1 MPNPQ
6 NENLYIRLRNQF
18 PVFNYES
25 FNYKVVEGELVINF
39 SFNIDKKLNFH
50 PEVKITTGKLV
61 EDLDLRI
68 AQIRPLLDNIIFNIG
83 MIELISYWKAA
94 CPPLINVKP
103 ARLTSIQ
110 TEWWKNLYFNGLG
123 EFYYLNSIPPD
134 EESFVRIQAEG
145 KNKYDAVPFKTENK
159 FMVPIGGGK
168 DSAVTL
174 ALLMKNRYTVMPL
187 IMNPRGATIDTVNAT
202 GLSIDDVLII
212 NRKID
217 PTLLELNNQGF
228 LNGHTPFSAML
239 AFYTL
244 LCAALTGYENIVL
257 SNEGSANESTIPGTK
272 INHQYSKSFEFENDF
287 RQYYKTYISNDF
299 NYFSFLR
306 PLSELQIARIFSG
319 LSEFHEVFRS
329 CNAGSK
335 TNSWC
340 AKCPKCMFT
349 HLMLSAYLGVNEADR
364 ILGSQMLN
372 DPDMLQIFD
381 ELAGYSA
388 IKPFECV
395 GTTGEVKQALQM
407 IIDQQKGIP
416 LPFLLNH
423 FTKKSPEGIYRP
435 DFRQLEEFHF
445 VPEELLD
452 ILKHELS

>member
-6 NENLYIRLRNQF
+6 NENLYNRLRNQF

-25 FNYKVVEGELVINF
+25 YNYKVVENELLINF
-39 SFNIDKKLNFH
+39 NFNIDKKIHFN

-61 EDLDLRI
+61 KNLGLRVE
-68 AQIRPLLDNIIFNIG
+68 QIRPLLDNIVFNIG

-94 CPPLINVKP
+94 CPPLIRVKP
-103 ARLTSIQ
+103 ARLTNQ
-110 TEWWKNLYFNGLG
+110 QANWWKKLYFNGLG
-123 EFYYLNSIPPD
+123 EFFYLNSIPPD
-134 EESFVRIQAEG
+134 EESFVQIQAEG
-145 KNKYDAVPFKTENK
+145 ENNYDTVPFKTEHK
-159 FMVPIGGGK
+159 FLVPIGGGK

-174 ALLMKNRYTVMPL
+174 ALLRKNGYMVMPL
-187 IMNPRGATIDTVNAT
+187 IMNPRGATIDTVIAA
-202 GLSIDDVLII
+202 GLSMDDVLII

-217 PTLLELNNQGF
+217 PTLLELNNQDF

-272 INHQYSKSFEFENDF
+272 INHQYSKSYEFENDF
-287 RQYYKTYISNDF
+287 RQYYKQYISNDF

-306 PLSELQIARIFSG
+306 PLSELQIAKIFSG
-319 LSEFHEVFRS
+319 LTEFHEVFRS

-340 AKCPKCMFT
+340 GKCPKCMFT
-349 HLMLSAYLGVNEADR
+349 HIMLSAYLGVKEADR

-395 GTTGEVKQALQM
+395 GTTEEVKQALQM
-407 IIDQQKGIP
+407 ILDQQKNEP

-423 FTKKSPEGIYRP
+423 FTKKSPEGISRP
-435 DFRQLEEFHF
+435 DFSQMEEFHF
-445 VPEELLD
+445 VPGELLN
-452 ILKHELS
+452 ILKHELL